1 MEEIFQTISWEEPHP
16 SQKLPCES
24 CSDADEDNWR
34 SASPSLQPWDG
45 SFLYPD
51 WAQSHNQPGIS
62 SGVVPNQISNHSPSL
77 KELTNN
83 HSILKRN
90 LSSVS
95 GSERALRK
103 KRIDQAYR
111 ERCKNHKMEMQS
123 NVENLKDENDSLKKE
138 NTSLLKDYSLMN
150 QTLRD
155 QEKEIEQLRNDLLQ
169 LKREHE
175 KQNVLVLT
183 LSGLLADPMRLENE
197 KLKDEN
203 ASLRKN
209 ANPNCNLPQ
218 LAEEN
223 AKLRIENKVL
233 KVQNDALC
241 GKIISDDDKKH
252 EQEHLDRCFSFHHY
266 PQWLQS
272 SFVEGRDVTG

>member
-24 CSDADEDNWR
+24 CSDADEDVIKSEGFFSQNWR

-111 ERCKNHKMEMQS
+111 ERCK
-123 NVENLKDENDSLKKE
+123 VSL
-138 NTSLLKDYSLMN
+138 SSHLISFLL
-150 QTLRD
+150 
-155 QEKEIEQLRNDLLQ
+155 
-169 LKREHE
+169 
-175 KQNVLVLT
+175 
-183 LSGLLADPMRLENE
+183 LENE

-252 EQEHLDRCFSFHHY
+252 EQE
-266 PQWLQS
+266 Q
-272 SFVEGRDVTG
+272 

>member
-1 MEEIFQTISWEEPHP
+1 MEEIFQTISWEDPHP
-16 SQKLPCES
+16 SQKFPSES

-34 SASPSLQPWDG
+34 SASPSLQQWDPG
-45 SFLYPD
+45 SLLYPN

-77 KELTNN
+77 KELTND

-123 NVENLKDENDSLKKE
+123 NVENLKEENDSLKKE
-138 NTSLLKDYSLMN
+138 NTSLQKDYSLMN

-241 GKIISDDDKKH
+241 GKIISDDDKKR
-252 EQEHLDRCFSFHHY
+252 EQEQGNHI
-266 PQWLQS
+266 
-272 SFVEGRDVTG
+272 GVTLVVL

>member
-1 MEEIFQTISWEEPHP
+1 MDEFFQAISWGEPHP
-16 SQKLPCES
+16 SQKLPSES

-34 SASPSLQPWDG
+34 SASPSLQPWDPG
-45 SFLYPD
+45 SLLYSN

-62 SGVVPNQISNHSPSL
+62 SGGVVPNQISNHSPSL

-123 NVENLKDENDSLKKE
+123 NVENLKEENDSLKKE

-150 QTLRD
+150 RTLRD

-183 LSGLLADPMRLENE
+183 LSGFLADQMRLENE

-241 GKIISDDDKKH
+241 GKIISDDDKKR
-252 EQEHLDRCFSFHHY
+252 EQELGNHI
-266 PQWLQS
+266 
-272 SFVEGRDVTG
+272 GVTSVVL